1 MRRPLLI
8 LFLALPAGAM
18 TAPAAGEAVQSS
30 GEVDLQ
36 AGKAL
41 VMKGNPDKPTV
52 MACQSCHGPR
62 GKGNPQAGFP
72 RLAGLSQ
79 GYMVR
84 QLRDFA
90 SGERT
95 NHPTMANIAK
105 GLSAEGMRDVSAYY
119 ARQEMPSPE
128 RGEVPRERLEQG
140 RRLALIG
147 DAKEAIPACAAC
159 HGPDGKGIPPRFP
172 RIGGQHAAYLEK
184 QLSDFAK
191 GQRSNDPSAMMRSI
205 AGKLSAKQI
214 KAVAD
219 YYSRAADAGSGD

>member
-1 MRRPLLI
+1 MRRPLSI
-8 LFLALPAGAM
+8 LFLAFLAGVAV
-18 TAPAAGEAVQSS
+18 TAAAEEAAPTS
-30 GEVDLQ
+30 GKGDPQ
-36 AGKAL
+36 AGKEL
-41 VMKGNPDKPTV
+41 VMKGDPDKPTV

-90 SGERT
+90 SGKRA

-105 GLSAEGMRDVSAYY
+105 GLSTEGMRDVSAYY
-119 ARQEMPSPE
+119 ARQEVAAPE
-128 RGEVPRERLEQG
+128 TGKVPAERLEEG
-140 RRLALIG
+140 RRLALVG
-147 DAKEAIPACAAC
+147 VAEEGVPACSAC
-159 HGPDGKGIPPRFP
+159 HGPGGEGIPPRFP

-191 GQRSNDPSAMMRSI
+191 GQRSNDPSAMMRTI
-205 AGKLSAKQI
+205 AGQLSAEQM
-214 KAVAD
+214 KAVAAF
-219 YYSRAADAGSGD
+219 YSRPAGSGGGE